1 MMEKKVVKKH
11 WGKLILEV
19 VLLLIWVGASIIASQ
34 FLVGFI
40 IVLTMG
46 AEAFDRPVVTA
57 LFTTISYLIAMF
69 LIIFVPPKIQQ
80 LRSKERDSKIKLA
93 SREELGLKGLPTWTD
108 IGLAP
113 VGLIVYYLLA
123 TGLVFLFQLFPWFN
137 VNEAQDVGFSPYLVG
152 PERLIAFITLV
163 LVAPIAEEIIF
174 RGWLYQMLKNRF
186 SKLTTYVFSAIL
198 SAILVSLL
206 FGLIHGQWSVGVD
219 VFAMSLVMCGL
230 REITGTIYAGI
241 LLHMI
246 KNGVAFYFLY
256 VASMG
261 L

>member
-19 VLLLIWVGASIIASQ
+19 VLLLIWVGSSIIASQ

-46 AEAFDRPVVTA
+46 TVAFDRPVVTA

-69 LIIFVPPKIQQ
+69 LVIFVPPKIQQ
-80 LRSKERDSKIKLA
+80 LRSREKNSKVKLA
-93 SREELGLKGLPTWTD
+93 NREEMGLKGLPTWTD

-137 VNEAQDVGFSPYLVG
+137 VDETQDVGFSPYLVG
-152 PERLIAFITLV
+152 PERMVAFITLV
-163 LVAPIAEEIIF
+163 IIAPIAEEIIF
-174 RGWLYQMLKNRF
+174 RGWLYQKLKSRF
-186 SKLTTYVFSAIL
+186 SKVTTYAISAII
-198 SAILVSLL
+198 SALLVSLL

-219 VFAMSLVMCGL
+219 VFAMSLVLCGL
-230 REITGTIYAGI
+230 RETTGTIYAGI
-241 LLHMI
+241 LLHML
-246 KNGVAFYFLY
+246 KNGIAFYFLY
-256 VASMG
+256 VAGTG